1 MLQDNLRVKLHFRTI
16 WSRKHACFPLLSYL
30 RDPVQLQILHNQVL
44 LEQWQENV
52 SPSQDSPHLDR
63 TSCEPLPVK
72 PTHPPAN
79 PVPSQLQPPPLVM
92 NSAPIP
98 LPIPASV
105 PLLPTA
111 PAPILKAVPVSQL
124 NMPLTNSLPLPQLT
138 PSATTL
144 HNHPPIPQQNL
155 VPTTLS
161 TVPPGMVYSNL
172 LTQANVVPTLS
183 QLNLGPISPSVAPVT
198 PMPSVIPTIPITKP
212 GGAPNIPMPPNLGP
226 SAHFPQLITA
236 PTTQPNPNHV
246 ANVPP
251 ITRSTHISQ
260 INMNPSFQMNSVPV
274 SDTSVAKTQAL
285 ISPNASAVN
294 NIAPKLNTTTN
305 SHPSMAPQDTHSQV
319 VSYPPLSK
327 ITLPHPVRNQPAR
340 ILSPMSPP
348 LLNDTRPPLPG
359 IIPISTQSFTYT
371 RPKEFIMAQT
381 LSPIRSPSPT
391 ESPVPM
397 LHELAAQ
404 IFPKST
410 RELASPINQLS
421 PSPRKFPTRV
431 LECPSSP
438 PYVSSPPLLPPGFVN
453 SVFSFRTQSP
463 PQASSPTSSSSTPSP
478 IQNPVAFLSSVLPSL
493 PTSLPTNAMGLPKS
507 APLG

>member
-1 MLQDNLRVKLHFRTI
+1 M
-16 WSRKHACFPLLSYL
+16 
-30 RDPVQLQILHNQVL
+30 QLQILHNQVL

-52 SPSQDSPHLDR
+52 SPSQDSPHLDK
-63 TSCEPLPVK
+63 TSCEPPPVK

-92 NSAPIP
+92 N
-98 LPIPASV
+98 SV

-124 NMPLTNSLPLPQLT
+124 NMPLTNSMPLPQLT

-161 TVPPGMVYSNL
+161 TVPPGMVSSNL
-172 LTQANVVPTLS
+172 LTQTNVVPTLS

-198 PMPSVIPTIPITKP
+198 SMPSVIPTIPITQP
-212 GGAPNIPMPPNLGP
+212 GGAPNIPMPPNLRP
-226 SAHFPQLITA
+226 SAHFPQLIMA

-251 ITRSTHISQ
+251 ITPSNHISQ
-260 INMNPSFQMNSVPV
+260 INMNPSLQINSVPV
-274 SDTSVAKTQAL
+274 SDTSVARTQAL
-285 ISPNASAVN
+285 ISSNASAVN
-294 NIAPKLNTTTN
+294 NTAPKLNTTTN
-305 SHPSMAPQDTHSQV
+305 YHPSMAPQDTHSQG

-327 ITLPHPVRNQPAR
+327 ITSPHPVRNQSAP
-340 ILSPMSPP
+340 IPNPMSPP
-348 LLNDTRPPLPG
+348 PLNDTRPPLPG

-371 RPKEFIMAQT
+371 RPKEFIAAQT

-410 RELASPINQLS
+410 RELTSPVNQLS

-438 PYVSSPPLLPPGFVN
+438 PYVSSPPLLPPGLVN